1 MSEKVATFQERFNE
15 LLNSTTKSRS
25 TIADEFHVAKQT
37 ISAWATGQSSPRT
50 PVVSSL
56 AEYFD
61 VNLEWLV
68 GYDVPMRPDRKLD
81 LQLFNE
87 EKPPDAPVTHEARIL
102 ARGIDKLS
110 PEQREQA
117 LAVVRAMFAMHED
130 YFKDEGDQ
138 SDDT

>member
-1 MSEKVATFQERFNE
+1 MAAKIATFRERFNE
-15 LLNSTTKSRS
+15 LLESTPKSRS
-25 TIADEFHVAKQT
+25 TIAEEFGVAKQT

-61 VNLEWLV
+61 VNLDWLV
-68 GYDVPMRPDRKLD
+68 GYDVPKRSMKTFP
-81 LQLFNE
+81 QLFSGGE
-87 EKPPDAPVTHEARIL
+87 PPDAPVTHEARIL
-102 ARGIDKLS
+102 AKGIDKLS